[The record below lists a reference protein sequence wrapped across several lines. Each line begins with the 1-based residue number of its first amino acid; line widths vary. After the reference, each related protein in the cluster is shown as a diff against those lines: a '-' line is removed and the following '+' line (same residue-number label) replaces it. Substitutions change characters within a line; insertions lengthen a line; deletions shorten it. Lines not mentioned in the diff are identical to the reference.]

1 MKKVMMLVAVLLG
14 TTAMVSAQ
22 TQTQTTPAKE
32 VKQPTAKKHH
42 KAKKVEATPTTTEA
56 AAKAAPAK
64 K

>member
-1 MKKVMMLVAVLLG
+1 MKKLMMLVAVLLG
-14 TTAMVSAQ
+14 TSTMVSAQ

-42 KAKKVEATPTTTEA
+42 KTKKMVAPASTAATP
-56 AAKAAPAK
+56 AKATPAK